1 MSAPAKADH
10 SLPPESLPKS
20 LSATPGAPDPE
31 RASSLAMLV
40 VVCGIAAAVLDASI
54 VNLALPG
61 IAQQLQADAAQAIW
75 VLNAYQMAT
84 LVMLLPLAALGER
97 LGYRRVYLGGV
108 ILFTLASLG
117 AMLAHSLWALILARA
132 VQGLGAAGIMSV
144 NSALVR
150 LIYPRALLGR
160 GMAINSMV
168 VAVSSVAGPA
178 VAAAILSVASWPWLF
193 ALNLPLGA
201 FVLWLGRR
209 ALPFNAHPHT
219 GAERLGWLDVLL
231 NVLMFSL
238 VFIGVD
244 QLGVRREQTAGTDAG
259 LGWALLGAGVLVGW
273 FYVRRQRHLAAPL
286 FPIDL
291 LRIRVFALSMA
302 SSVGAFCAQ
311 TLAYVALPF
320 LLLDTFGRT
329 HLQAGLLISAWPLA
343 IVAVAPL
350 AGRLIGRYPGGLLG
364 GIGMAVFACGLLL
377 LALLPAQPTNVD
389 MVWRLALCGAGFAL
403 FQSPNNHTIVT
414 SAPLQRSGAASG
426 MLGTA
431 RLTGQTLGAVVLA
444 ALFSL
449 WPAQLARAPIAAL
462 WVAAGFAALAGVT
475 STLRVRAA

>member
-1 MSAPAKADH
+1 MSAPAKAGH

-61 IAQQLQADAAQAIW
+61 IAQELQADAAQAIW

-117 AMLAHSLWALILARA
+117 AMLAHSLWTLILARA
-132 VQGLGAAGIMSV
+132 VQGLGAAGVMSV
-144 NSALVR
+144 NTALVR

-201 FVLWLGRR
+201 FVLWLGWR

-219 GAERLGWLDVLL
+219 GAQRLGWLDVLL

-238 VFIGVD
+238 VFVGVD
-244 QLGVRREQTAGTDAG
+244 QLGVRREQKAGVDAG
-259 LGWALLGAGVLVGW
+259 LGWALLVAGVLVGW

-377 LALLPAQPTNVD
+377 LALLPAQPTNFD

-414 SAPLQRSGAASG
+414 SAPLHRSGAASG

-444 ALFSL
+444 GLFSL
-449 WPAQLARAPIAAL
+449 WPAQLGRAPIVAL